1 MKKTINRLAFLA
13 LLAGV
18 FSSCHKV
25 EVDVVS
31 ELTPETFPKTEAQY
45 NAVMGPIYTTLRGA
59 YTTDIFFL
67 QSQSTD
73 ESALLTYGS
82 DWVDGN
88 RYKDLHLHTWTKDHP
103 NVGGMWGFWT
113 NLIGMANQT
122 IYIVGKSDEGAV
134 KNTSLAELRTMRAF
148 FYFNLMDLYGG
159 VPLDTVYG
167 STELKARAT
176 RTEVFNFVESE
187 LKAAIPFLKT
197 VSGSVT
203 YGKPTRYMAYAL
215 LAKMYLNAQVYTG
228 TAKFNE
234 CIAACDSVMNAGGGT
249 QYALES
255 RSTYFNMFGPTNGPS
270 FKEFVFAIPFDPAT
284 SNGWM
289 FFARYDLNRNLGIK
303 YRYSASTPGSYSYNQ
318 ITLNLTTGNGLVNNR
333 PSGPRCTTNEFYA
346 HFNDP
351 NDIRNNQWLTGL
363 QYWPDGSPIMVR
375 TTNLGYD
382 QFYTG
387 GSPGAAYT
395 YQLNISPL
403 GNVSRLGAGSYDVGR
418 DELAWNTGYR
428 NNKFLPDPN
437 SITRNQNN
445 DFPVF
450 RLSDIILMKAE
461 AILRGG
467 TATMGHTA
475 LSLVNMVRAVRT
487 TTAAWTSVTLDDLY
501 SERSREMSWECWHRN
516 DMIRFGKYENTW
528 GLGKTNTDTYRRVF
542 PIPTS
547 AIATNPNLAQNQG
560 Y

>member
-1 MKKTINRLAFLA
+1 MKKFIYRIGYLA
-13 LLAGV
+13 LAAGM
-18 FSSCHKV
+18 FSSCHKI
-25 EVDVVS
+25 DVAVTS

-45 NAVMGPIYTTLRGA
+45 AAVMGPVYTALRGA

-88 RYKDLHLHTWTKDHP
+88 RYRDLHRHTWTKDHP

-113 NLIGMANQT
+113 NLIGMSNQT
-122 IYIVGKSDEGAV
+122 IYIVGQSDEGAV

-148 FYFNLMDLYGG
+148 FYFNMMDLWGG

-167 STELKARAT
+167 SNELKARAT
-176 RTEVFNFVESE
+176 RAEVFNFVESE
-187 LKAAIPFLKT
+187 LKAAIPYLKT
-197 VSGSVT
+197 ASGAAT
-203 YGKPTRYMAYAL
+203 YGKPSRYMAYAL

-228 TAKFNE
+228 TAKLNE
-234 CIAACDSVMNAGGGT
+234 CIAACDSVMSAGGGT

-255 RSTYFNMFGPTNGPS
+255 RATYFNMFSPTNGPT
-270 FKEFVFAIPFDPAT
+270 FKEFIFAIPFDPAT
-284 SNGWM
+284 SNGYM

-303 YRYSASTPGSYSYNQ
+303 YRYSGSTPGGYSFNQ
-318 ITLNLTTGNGLVNNR
+318 ITLNLTTGNGLTNNR
-333 PSGPRCTTNEFYA
+333 PSGPRCTTDEFYA

-375 TTNLGYD
+375 TSNLAYD
-382 QFYTG
+382 QFYS
-387 GSPGAAYT
+387 GSSGSAAYT
-395 YQLNISPL
+395 YHLNISPL
-403 GNVSRLGAGSYDVGR
+403 GNTSRLGAGAYDVGR

-450 RLSDIILMKAE
+450 RLSDIVLMKAE

-467 TATMGHTA
+467 TATAGHTA
-475 LSLVNMVRAVRT
+475 LSLVNMLRAVRT
-487 TTAAWTSVTLDDLY
+487 TSPAWTAVTLDDLY
-501 SERSREMSWECWHRN
+501 SERCREMSWESWHRN
-516 DMIRFGKYENTW
+516 DMIRFGKFENNW
-528 GLGKTNTDTYRRVF
+528 GLGKTNTDTYRRVY

-547 AIATNPNLAQNQG
+547 AIAANNKLTQNQG

>member
-1 MKKTINRLAFLA
+1 MKKINN
-13 LLAGV
+13 LLASLVLLIAGLA
-18 FSSCHKV
+18 SCHKV
-25 EVDVVS
+25 EVEVVS

-45 NAVMGPIYTTLRGA
+45 NAVMGPVYTSLRGA

-88 RYKDLHLHTWTKDHP
+88 RYLDLHRHTWTKDHP
-103 NVGGMWGFWT
+103 NVGGLWGFWT
-113 NLIGMANQT
+113 NLIGMTNQT
-122 IYIVGKSDEGAV
+122 LFIVGQSDEGSV

-148 FYFNLMDLYGG
+148 FYFNMMDLWGG

-167 STELKARAT
+167 SKELKARAT
-176 RTEVFNFVESE
+176 RTEVFNFVEDE
-187 LKAAIPFLKT
+187 LRRAIPFLKT
-197 VSGSVT
+197 TSGSLT

-228 TAKFNE
+228 TAKWNE
-234 CIAACDSVMNAGGGT
+234 CIAACDSIINAGGGT

-255 RSTYFNMFGPTNGPS
+255 RSTYFNMFSPTNGPS
-270 FKEFVFAIPFDPAT
+270 FKEFIFAIPFDPAT
-284 SNGWM
+284 SNGYM

-303 YRYSASTPGSYSYNQ
+303 YRYSGSTPGSYSFNQ
-318 ITLNLTTGNGLVNNR
+318 IILNSTSGNGLVNNR
-333 PSGPRCTTNEFYA
+333 PSGPRCTTDEFYA

-363 QYWPDGSPIMVR
+363 QNWPDGSPIMIR
-375 TTNLGYD
+375 TTNLGYN
-382 QFYTG
+382 QFYSG
-387 GSPGAAYT
+387 GSPSAPFT
-395 YQLNISPL
+395 YQLNITPL
-403 GNVSRLGAGSYDVGR
+403 GNSSRLSPTAYDVGR

-428 NNKFLPDPN
+428 NIKFAPDPN

-467 TATMGHTA
+467 TPTSGHTA
-475 LSLVNMVRAVRT
+475 LSLVNMLRAVRT
-487 TTAAWTSVTLDDLY
+487 TSPTLSAITLNDIY
-501 SERSREMSWECWHRN
+501 AERCREMSWESWHRN
-516 DMIRFGKYENTW
+516 DMIRFGKFEDPW
-528 GLGKTNTDTYRRVF
+528 GLSKTNNETHRRVF

-547 AIATNPNLAQNQG
+547 AMATNPNLTQNPG